1 MDTLLALLV
10 VFGALIALGTAV
22 NIYLFNSG
30 ALGTQ
35 HFRRFRRRRAVHYL
49 PVEDKVPVDEDE
61 FDAV

>member
-1 MDTLLALLV
+1 MDAFLALLI

-35 HFRRFRRRRAVHYL
+35 RFRRFRRRRTARYL
-49 PVEDKVPVDEDE
+49 PVEAEVPVDEDE
-61 FDAV
+61 FDMV